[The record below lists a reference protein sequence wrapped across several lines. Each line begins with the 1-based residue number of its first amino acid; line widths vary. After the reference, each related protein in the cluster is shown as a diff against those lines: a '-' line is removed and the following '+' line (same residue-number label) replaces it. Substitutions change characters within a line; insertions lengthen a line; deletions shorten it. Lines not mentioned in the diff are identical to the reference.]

1 MSSDGRVL
9 VLHAYD
15 AANEGDGYLVSE
27 TVAMLQRVGVAADEI
42 LIVALNARSFAGLA
56 EVQQY
61 PVLKLDGAVRWD
73 EFARIGVLA
82 ASSMV
87 HRRLTGAL
95 WPRDLGPCRLAV
107 GVGGGYLQAP
117 GGKPSL
123 DSALVHLPQ
132 LALAAGLRC
141 PTVYLPQSVGP
152 LAGPVGRV
160 IRRHLARL
168 DTVMLRDDK
177 STDELGGTNTIRRP
191 DLAVLAIA
199 REYGRGDLASAPR
212 GERIYGIARELARGA
227 DYERQVVRLGTLCRI
242 DWAVHSEASGQND
255 REFYHRMGLAAVGPS
270 REVIASAAYGLCI
283 SVRLHGALQSMLA
296 GVPTIHLSY
305 ERKGFG
311 AYEDLGLDRWVHN
324 ARTFD
329 AGLVAAQAA
338 ELQADPTPFWDA
350 VESKIDGLR
359 RADDDV
365 ARVLS
370 CALG

>member
-1 MSSDGRVL
+1 
-9 VLHAYD
+9 VLHAFD

-27 TVAMLQRVGVAADEI
+27 TVALLHRVGVPAGEI
-42 LIVALNARSFAGLA
+42 RIVALNAESFNGLA
-56 EVQQY
+56 EVRQY
-61 PVLKLDGAVRWD
+61 PVLKLNGAVRWD
-73 EFARIGVLA
+73 EFPRIGALA

-87 HRRLTGAL
+87 HRRLVGAV
-95 WPRDLGPCRLAV
+95 WPGEIGQCRLAV
-107 GVGGGYLQAP
+107 GVGGGYLQAR
-117 GGKPSL
+117 GGKRSF
-123 DSALVHLPQ
+123 DSALAHLPQ

-152 LAGPVGRV
+152 LMGPVGRV
-160 IRRHLARL
+160 MRRHLARV

-177 STDELGGTNTIRRP
+177 STRELGGSNTIRRP

-199 REYGRGDLASAPR
+199 REYDRGEAPR
-212 GERIYGIARELARGA
+212 GLGGRIYGIARGLADAA
-227 DYERQVVRLGTLCRI
+227 DYELQLGRLGRLCSI
-242 DWAVHSEASGQND
+242 DWAVHSAAAGQND
-255 REFYHRMGLAAVGPS
+255 LDFYDRMGLESVGPS
-270 REVIASAAYGLCI
+270 RDVIASPAYGLCI

-311 AYEDLGLDRWVHN
+311 AYEDLGVGRWVHN

-329 AGLVAAQAA
+329 AGIVAAQAA
-338 ELQADPTPFWDA
+338 ELLADPRPFWDA
-350 VESKIDGLR
+350 VESKLDGLR